1 MTFRKYL
8 VLAGVTVFA
17 AAGDSML
24 SHGMKQTGNIS
35 LHHLQGIILAV
46 LNPWVAVGIVLLLA
60 FFASYMNALSWAD
73 LTYVLP
79 ATSLGYVLLALVAKF
94 ALHEQVSPM
103 RWIGIALISGG
114 VGFVAG
120 GPALTSQIKRE
131 DPTIAHLPLLA
142 KDARNGATPQRMSSR
157 GFQRGAAMKSAYTWG
172 GILVVVFAS
181 VVGDVLLARA
191 MKQVGDVHDLWR
203 RSGFGPWSSA
213 FSGNSNFFWE

>member
-24 SHGMKQTGNIS
+24 SHGMKQTGSIS
-35 LHHLQGIILAV
+35 IHHLQSVVLAV
-46 LNPWVAVGIVLLLA
+46 LNPWVAIGIVLLLA

-94 ALHEQVSPM
+94 ALHEQISLL
-103 RWIGIALISGG
+103 RWLGIALISGG

-120 GPALTSQIKRE
+120 GPALTHHEPSPAGKTANHE
-131 DPTIAHLPLLA
+131 APTPGGDPQNLLLA
-142 KDARNGATPQRMSSR
+142 KS
-157 GFQRGAAMKSAYTWG
+157 AASG
-172 GILVVVFAS
+172 
-181 VVGDVLLARA
+181 ARA
-191 MKQVGDVHDLWR
+191 SCGGAGL
-203 RSGFGPWSSA
+203 
-213 FSGNSNFFWE
+213 